1 MMIIMIK
8 KILNKK
14 YPEKNKEKRK
24 FKKVKYL
31 FNKYLLYI
39 ILIFNK
45 KTNKNSIK
53 SI

>member
-8 KILNKK
+8 KILN
-14 YPEKNKEKRK
+14 PEKNKEKRK

-45 KTNKNSIK
+45 NKIRN
-53 SI
+53 

>member
-45 KTNKNSIK
+45 NKIRN
-53 SI
+53 